1 MCQPL
6 RPNHPCDTVLHY
18 PLYGPCAKLSAPII
32 PMAHTRVP
40 KSPLHWQDRDP
51 RRCGKRET
59 YQTLQ
64 SPPND
69 SAPNA
74 ESHFNVLLFVR
85 GKVKSSY
92 EAVSTDRNFGRGRR
106 KPKCPQ
112 ITTLKRAERAKAES
126 NQGPSV
132 CQPNTLS
139 LGQTSLLYIGALVV
153 RWSPLY
159 IYNILS
165 LSEIY
170 FKNQIVKIRLLYAFI
185 NHASNHHPTEEKM
198 TFHTAY

>member
-18 PLYGPCAKLSAPII
+18 PLYGPCANLSAPII
-32 PMAHTRVP
+32 PVTQCCTTLSMVRVPTSPPQSSQWHTHVP

-92 EAVSTDRNFGRGRR
+92 EAVSTDHNFGREQREPKQNQTKALLFASLIPYR
-106 KPKCPQ
+106 LAKPAC
-112 ITTLKRAERAKAES
+112 
-126 NQGPSV
+126 
-132 CQPNTLS
+132 C
-139 LGQTSLLYIGALVV
+139 
-153 RWSPLY
+153 
-159 IYNILS
+159 ILEPW
-165 LSEIY
+165 L
-170 FKNQIVKIRLLYAFI
+170 
-185 NHASNHHPTEEKM
+185 
-198 TFHTAY
+198 